1 MSVSKGAKGI
11 TSPRFHPTYV
21 WATLGFA
28 VFINFAQAEGE
39 KSIDSL
45 IAKPSMNIVLST
57 SNVAEVKKFYG
68 EVLGLKPMTPLHL
81 PGGLEMTR
89 FLVGTSEIKFLP
101 PRGEVPRETGA
112 IDAAIGIRMLGFYF
126 SDVDKVTARFR
137 EHGYPIPSFQSQGP
151 TGRKS
156 AFVSDPDGNMIQLI
170 VPPAGAEDET
180 YDKLDIGLTVSDTEA
195 SRKFYGQFVALEELD
210 PLEIPAHGITRY
222 SYRHGTTTIKL
233 WTYGK
238 DLPKQSGRW
247 QDAYGIRY
255 IQYIMSDLD
264 AVEAH
269 AKATGADIHT
279 PIFDLGAMARIMFI
293 ADPDGIINEFVGGPK
308 RD

>member
-1 MSVSKGAKGI
+1 MKASHRVTDNTRG
-11 TSPRFHPTYV
+11 RFHSTTV
-21 WATLGFA
+21 WAAVGFA

-39 KSIDSL
+39 TSIDSL
-45 IAKPSMNIVLST
+45 IAKSSMNVVLST
-57 SNVAEVKKFYG
+57 NHVAEVKKFYG
-68 EVLGLKPMTPLHL
+68 DVLGLKPMTPLHL

-101 PRGEVPRETGA
+101 PRGDVPRETGA

-126 SDVDKVTARFR
+126 PDVDKVTARFK
-137 EHGYPIPSFQSQGP
+137 EHGYPIPSFQNQVR
-151 TGRKS
+151 TGRKN

-170 VPPAGAEDET
+170 VPPAGAKDET
-180 YDKLDIGLTVSDTEA
+180 FDKLDIGLTVSDTEA
-195 SRKFYGQFVALEELD
+195 SRKFYGQFLDLEELD
-210 PLEIPAHGITRY
+210 PLEIPAHGIKRY

-264 AVEAH
+264 AVDAH

-279 PIFDLGAMARIMFI
+279 PIFNLGAMARIMFI